1 MHESLFIQFI
11 KAIFPKLSLYVKEKE
26 TPKNRTYL
34 YKNML
39 REVYSADQKW
49 EGTSANTTYVAAD
62 IVEMDS
68 PIPLKK
74 RGAIA
79 TSNGKLPKIAMK
91 RTLFESDINN
101 INIMKAQYENLN
113 TQANTFAAEGLVEQ
127 AATTRQAA
135 DSAKARIINKLM
147 NDGVACSVG
156 IEERNE
162 LNFLAGLSNGIIAV
176 EDADNSGKAIRVNY
190 GYLPENSYKTATNGV
205 TERDDFDKI
214 FEKANTDGNTII
226 KVMLSKNQLKKIRK
240 EEWAK
245 ELVADYEGK
254 TYTEDT
260 KLKTPSETAFSEAFQ
275 DEYGAEV
282 QTINR
287 TVIIE
292 KNGKQHSIKPWNDDN
307 IIFICNEEV
316 GSLVWGT
323 LAESTNPVEGV
334 KYSTVDSYKLISKY
348 SKNEP
353 SLQEVTS
360 GQALILPVIED
371 VDQIYMLT
379 TKSEEVDEDAE
390 ATDTSDQ
397 YTTYK
402 GKKYKK
408 TDLIAAL
415 KAVGANVKANSTDE
429 TLVKALNGL
438 SDEDEE
444 KVLSGLTAQE

>member
-11 KAIFPKLSLYVKEKE
+11 RAIFPKLSLYVKEKE

-34 YKNML
+34 FKTML
-39 REVYSADQKW
+39 REVYSPDQKW

-68 PIPLKK
+68 PLPLKK
-74 RGAIA
+74 RGSIA

-91 RTLFESDINN
+91 KTLLESDINN
-101 INIMKAQYENLN
+101 INIMKAQYDNLV
-113 TQANTFAAEGLVEQ
+113 TKANTLQEQGLVEQ
-127 AATTRQAA
+127 ATAAKQAA
-135 DSAKARIINKLM
+135 DNAKARIINKLM

-190 GYLPENSYKTATNGV
+190 GYLPANSFRTATNGV
-205 TERDDFDKI
+205 TTRDDFEKI
-214 FEKANTDGNTII
+214 FEKANADGNTII
-226 KVMLSKNQLKKIRK
+226 KVMLAKSQLKKIRK
-240 EEWAK
+240 EQWAK

-254 TYTEDT
+254 TYTEDS
-260 KLKTPSETAFSEAFQ
+260 KLKTPSESSFSEAFE
-275 DEYGAEV
+275 DEFGASIETV
-282 QTINR
+282 NR
-287 TVIIE
+287 TVVIE
-292 KNGKQHSIKPWNDDN
+292 KNGKQHSVKPWNENN

-348 SKNEP
+348 SKNDP
-353 SLQEVTS
+353 ALQEVTS

-371 VDQIYMLT
+371 VDQIYLLS
-379 TKSEEVDEDAE
+379 TKAEEVDEEAE
-390 ATDTSDQ
+390 KTDTSDE

-408 TDLIAAL
+408 ADLITAL
-415 KAVGANVKANSTDE
+415 KSVGANVKSNSTDE
-429 TLVKALNGL
+429 TLVKALNAL
-438 SDEDEE
+438 SDEEE
-444 KVLSGLTAQE
+444 ASVLAGLTEQ

>member
-26 TPKNRTYL
+26 TPQNRTYL
-34 YKNML
+34 YKSML

-62 IVEMDS
+62 VVEMDS

-113 TQANTFAAEGLVEQ
+113 TRANSFAEQGLTEQ

-135 DSAKARIINKLM
+135 ENAKARIINKLM

-162 LNFLAGLSNGIIAV
+162 LNFLSGLSNGIIAI

-190 GYLPENSYKTATNGV
+190 GYMPGNSFKTATNGV
-205 TERDDFDKI
+205 TERNDFEKI
-214 FEKANTDGNTII
+214 FEKANADGNTII
-226 KVMLSKNQLKKIRK
+226 KVMLSKNKLKNIRK
-240 EEWAK
+240 DQWAK

-254 TYTEDT
+254 TYTDDT
-260 KLKTPSETAFSEAFQ
+260 KLKTPSEKSFAEAFE
-275 DEYGAEV
+275 DEFGA
-282 QTINR
+282 TIEAVNR
-287 TVIIE
+287 TVVIE
-292 KNGKQHSIKPWNDDN
+292 KNGKHQYVKPWNENN
-307 IIFICNEEV
+307 IIFLCNEEV

-371 VDQIYMLT
+371 VDQIYILS

-390 ATDTSDQ
+390 KSDTGDTT
-397 YTTYK
+397 TTYK
-402 GKKYKK
+402 GKKYLKAE
-408 TDLIAAL
+408 LVNAL
-415 KAVGANVKANSTDE
+415 KSVGASVKVNSTDE
-429 TLVKALNGL
+429 TLIKALNAL
-438 SDEDEE
+438 SDEDEAR
-444 KVLSGLTAQE
+444 VLAGLTEQ

>member
-1 MHESLFIQFI
+1 
-11 KAIFPKLSLYVKEKE
+11 
-26 TPKNRTYL
+26 
-34 YKNML
+34 ML

-62 IVEMDS
+62 VVEMDS

-113 TQANTFAAEGLVEQ
+113 TRANLFAEQGLTEQ

-135 DSAKARIINKLM
+135 ENAKARIINKLM

-162 LNFLAGLSNGIIAV
+162 LNFLSGLSNGIIAI

-190 GYLPENSYKTATNGV
+190 GYMPSNSFKTATNGE
-205 TERDDFDKI
+205 TDRDDFEKI
-214 FEKANTDGNTII
+214 FEKANADGNTII

-240 EEWAK
+240 DQWAK

-260 KLKTPSETAFSEAFQ
+260 KLKTPSEKSFAEAFE
-275 DEYGAEV
+275 DEFGA
-282 QTINR
+282 TIEAVNR
-287 TVIIE
+287 TVVIE
-292 KNGKQHSIKPWNDDN
+292 KNGKHHYVKPWNENN
-307 IIFICNEEV
+307 IIFLCNEEV

-371 VDQIYMLT
+371 VDQIYILS
-379 TKSEEVDEDAE
+379 TKSEEVDVDAE
-390 ATDTSDQ
+390 KSDTDDTT
-397 YTTYK
+397 TTYK
-402 GKKYKK
+402 GKKYLK
-408 TDLIAAL
+408 TELVNAL
-415 KAVGANVKANSTDE
+415 KSVGASVKVNSTDE
-429 TLVKALNGL
+429 TLIKALNAL
-438 SDEDEE
+438 SDEDEAR
-444 KVLSGLTAQE
+444 VLAGLTEQ

>member
-11 KAIFPKLSLYVKEKE
+11 KAIFPKLSLYVKEKG
-26 TPKNRTYL
+26 TPQNRTYL
-34 YKNML
+34 YKSML
-39 REVYSADQKW
+39 REVYSPDQKW

-62 IVEMDS
+62 VVEMDS

-113 TQANTFAAEGLVEQ
+113 TRANSFAEQGLTEQ

-135 DSAKARIINKLM
+135 ENAKARIINKLM

-162 LNFLAGLSNGIIAV
+162 LNFLSGLSNGIIAI

-190 GYLPENSYKTATNGV
+190 GYMPGNSFKTATNGV
-205 TERDDFDKI
+205 TEREDFEKI
-214 FEKANTDGNTII
+214 FEKANADGNTII
-226 KVMLSKNQLKKIRK
+226 KVMLAKNKLKKIRK
-240 EEWAK
+240 DQWAK
-245 ELVADYEGK
+245 ELVADYEEK
-254 TYTEDT
+254 TYTDDT
-260 KLKTPSETAFSEAFQ
+260 KLKTPSEKSFAEAFE
-275 DEYGAEV
+275 DEFGA
-282 QTINR
+282 TIEAVNR
-287 TVIIE
+287 TVVIE
-292 KNGKQHSIKPWNDDN
+292 KNGKHQYVKPWNENN
-307 IIFICNEEV
+307 IIFLCNEEV

-371 VDQIYMLT
+371 VDQIYILS

-390 ATDTSDQ
+390 KSDTGDTT
-397 YTTYK
+397 TTYK
-402 GKKYKK
+402 GKKYLK
-408 TDLIAAL
+408 TELVNAL
-415 KAVGANVKANSTDE
+415 KSVGASVKVNSTDE
-429 TLVKALNGL
+429 TLIKALNAL
-438 SDEDEE
+438 SDEDEAR
-444 KVLSGLTAQE
+444 VLAGLTEQ

>member
-101 INIMKAQYENLN
+101 INIMNAQYENLK

-190 GYLPENSYKTATNGV
+190 GYLPENSYRTATNGV

-214 FEKANTDGNTII
+214 FEKANADGNTII

-240 EEWAK
+240 DEWAK

-282 QTINR
+282 QAINR

-323 LAESTNPVEGV
+323 LAESTKPIEGV

-390 ATDTSDQ
+390 ATDTTDQ

-429 TLVKALNGL
+429 TLVKALNAL

-444 KVLSGLTAQE
+444 KVLSGLTAHE